1 MKKALGCFGWMMVAM
16 FGIAL
21 LVVAAPLALVVSI
34 FAWWHFNKKDN
45 EKYTNIAKLSTVVSA
60 LGTVFFIYAINTP
73 TVQEEWAESD
83 KEHSIVERVE
93 SEPEALEEVE
103 AESELEVEKIVDKP
117 EETEE
122 VNKPEVETKE
132 ESSEVNEPAEEVEE
146 SEELRPEDY
155 NPDITY
161 EDLARNPDSHIFKPI
176 TFEGKIVQVI
186 QGEESSQY
194 RLAANGN
201 YDNMFLIEISNDKL
215 EQRILEDDYIR
226 FYGYSMGEITYESAL
241 GGNITVPGVL
251 VNEFEFK

>member
-1 MKKALGCFGWMMVAM
+1 M
-16 FGIAL
+16 FILFLLLWIAAGIAGL
-21 LVVAAPLALVVSI
+21 YFLTKGIIDLIKKRSGKENLKKGGIAVLASL
-34 FAWWHFNKKDN
+34 A
-45 EKYTNIAKLSTVVSA
+45 
-60 LGTVFFIYAINTP
+60 FFIIAALATP
-73 TVQEEWAESD
+73 AEEAEVTQNSEVETELAES
-83 KEHSIVERVE
+83 KK
-93 SEPEALEEVE
+93 SEETET
-103 AESELEVEKIVDKP
+103 ELEVEEIVDKP

-122 VNKPEVETKE
+122 VNEPEIETKE

-146 SEELRPEDY
+146 PEELRPEDY

-161 EDLARNPDSHIFKPI
+161 EDLARNPDSHILKPI

-186 QGEESSQY
+186 QGDESSQY

-201 YDNMFLIEISNDKL
+201 YDNMFLVEISSDKL
-215 EQRILEDDYIR
+215 DQRILEDDYIR

>member
-1 MKKALGCFGWMMVAM
+1 MFILFLLLWVAA
-16 FGIAL
+16 GIAGL
-21 LVVAAPLALVVSI
+21 YFLTKGIIDLIKKRSGKENLKKGGIAVLASL
-34 FAWWHFNKKDN
+34 A
-45 EKYTNIAKLSTVVSA
+45 
-60 LGTVFFIYAINTP
+60 FFIIAALATP
-73 TVQEEWAESD
+73 AEEAEVTQNSEVETELAES
-83 KEHSIVERVE
+83 KK
-93 SEPEALEEVE
+93 SEETET
-103 AESELEVEKIVDKP
+103 ELEVEEIVDKP

-122 VNKPEVETKE
+122 VNEPEVETKE

-146 SEELRPEDY
+146 PEELRPEDY

-186 QGEESSQY
+186 QGDESSQY

-201 YDNMFLIEISNDKL
+201 YDNMFLIEISSDKL
-215 EQRILEDDYIR
+215 GQRILEDDYVR
-226 FYGYSMGEITYESAL
+226 FYGYSMGEMTYESAL